1 MCLRVLKRVTM
12 METGENQTLLN
23 SRESRGCC
31 IRCCRSCCVGCVC
44 SKGILLLLTWSVLI
58 HSFGYYM
65 YFQFLSSVPSFVY
78 LFIAMSVVQA
88 VVFLLYPVAGLMGEV
103 CLSRYKL
110 MIVGTIL
117 ALIGI
122 FIAVPTLTM
131 AIFNKENDYLGET
144 CKKNECMDYP
154 FLVPACVSLVIY
166 QFGLGL
172 FEANAI
178 QFGTDQLQ
186 FASNEKLSVFV
197 NWYFWS
203 LYIVNSFIPVTY
215 VIGLGISSAVV
226 YIPFLSSGVAIL
238 GLFSFI
244 SISIM
249 LFCCCGC
256 HSHFTTEPVG
266 RINPVKHIITVLNYA
281 RHHSQAVFRSA
292 FTYGEVP
299 SRLDLAKDRYGG
311 PFTTEEVEDVK
322 TFGRILL
329 VLISLFGF
337 LLLPSTMPSLIIL
350 KYYAKLSTGY
360 RILFGVSYCLNILN
374 ILPALLIPV
383 HMLIIRPCFNRYTYR
398 ISILNKMGT
407 GLVLVVLSLG
417 LMTPVDVSL
426 YEFIESVNSS
436 SYDISLYSTFNES
449 GSPPNYILPVIIV
462 SQFLNGLSLILVFLS
477 ALEFILAQGPRS
489 MQGLLIGLW
498 YAYQSVYVLLQIPA
512 LVLQSYQPFDYQLII
527 TVLKTCLAVLSLI
540 VFIIISRW
548 YKYRQREE
556 SSEINRQAIIE
567 EYTERQLITAREAY
581 DYDNEYNYLSD
592 YSCHTIN

>member
-1 MCLRVLKRVTM
+1 
-12 METGENQTLLN
+12 MEGEEKQSILN
-23 SRESRGCC
+23 RRESRGCC
-31 IRCCRSCCVGCVC
+31 IRCCKSCCVGCVC

-58 HSFGYYM
+58 HSFGYYL
-65 YFQFLSSVPSFVY
+65 YTQLLSIIPSFVN
-78 LFIAMSVVQA
+78 LFNTVSVVQA

-110 MIVGTIL
+110 MIAGTIL

-144 CKKNECMDYP
+144 CKKNECTDYP
-154 FLVPACVSLVIY
+154 LLVPACVGLVIY

-203 LYIVNSFIPVTY
+203 LHTTNIISPFI
-215 VIGLGISSAVV
+215 LFSGI
-226 YIPFLSSGVAIL
+226 GVAIL
-238 GLFSFI
+238 GVFSFVL
-244 SISIM
+244 ISIM
-249 LFCCCGC
+249 LLCCCGC

-266 RINPVKHIITVLNYA
+266 RINPVKHIFKVLNYA
-281 RHHSQAVFRSA
+281 RHHSQPVLRSA

-299 SRLDLAKDRYGG
+299 SRLELAKNRYGG

-329 VLISLFGF
+329 VLISLFGLLVLPNTLSSFAVYYYYTYFSDNQQSALHYVF
-337 LLLPSTMPSLIIL
+337 LF
-350 KYYAKLSTGY
+350 YVNFQY
-360 RILFGVSYCLNILN
+360 
-374 ILPALLIPV
+374 ILPVLLIPV

-398 ISILNKMGT
+398 ISIVNKMGA
-407 GLVLVVLSLG
+407 GLILVVMSLG
-417 LMTPVDVSL
+417 LMTAVDVSL
-426 YEFIESVNSS
+426 HNFIERVNLSF
-436 SYDISLYSTFNES
+436 YENISRYSTSFNES
-449 GSPPNYILPVIIV
+449 VSPPNYIPPVIIV

-477 ALEFILAQGPRS
+477 ALEFILAQGPRN

-498 YAYQSVYVLLQIPA
+498 YAYQSVYVLVVVPSL
-512 LVLQSYQPFDYQLII
+512 LLRSYQNFHYWL
-527 TVLKTCLAVLSLI
+527 TVLNTCLAVLSLI
-540 VFIIISRW
+540 VFIIISRC

-556 SSEINRQAIIE
+556 SSEINQQAVIE
-567 EYTERQLITAREAY
+567 EYTERQLIRNRESF
-581 DYDNEYNYLSD
+581 DYDNEYNNYLGDFSF
-592 YSCHTIN
+592 YTVQ

>member
-1 MCLRVLKRVTM
+1 
-12 METGENQTLLN
+12 MEGEENQSILN
-23 SRESRGCC
+23 RRESRDCC

-58 HSFGYYM
+58 HSFGYYV
-65 YFQFLSSVPSFVY
+65 YFLFVSIIPSFLY
-78 LFIAMSVVQA
+78 LFIAVSLVQA

-122 FIAVPTLTM
+122 FTAVPTLTM
-131 AIFNKENDYLGET
+131 AIFNKENDYLVET
-144 CKKNECMDYP
+144 CKNKECMDYQL
-154 FLVPACVSLVIY
+154 LVPACVGLVIY

-172 FEANAI
+172 FESNVI

-203 LYIVNSFIPVTY
+203 LYATNFIYLFVAFS
-215 VIGLGISSAVV
+215 GIS
-226 YIPFLSSGVAIL
+226 VAIL
-238 GLFSFI
+238 GVFSFVL
-244 SISIM
+244 ISIM
-249 LFCCCGC
+249 LLCCFGC

-266 RINPVKHIITVLNYA
+266 CINPVKHIFKVLKYA
-281 RHHSQAVFRSA
+281 RHHSQPVFRSA

-299 SRLDLAKDRYGG
+299 SRLDLAKNRYGG

-337 LLLPSTMPSLIIL
+337 LLSPNTLTSLVVFAL
-350 KYYAKLSTGY
+350 YDTRGELYHY
-360 RILFGVSYCLNILN
+360 VYDVNIQY
-374 ILPALLIPV
+374 ILPFLLIPV
-383 HMLIIRPCFNRYTYR
+383 HMLIIKPCFNRYAYR

-407 GLVLVVLSLG
+407 GLILVVMSLG
-417 LMTPVDVSL
+417 LMTAVDVSL
-426 YEFIESVNSS
+426 HNFIESVNLG
-436 SYDISLYSTFNES
+436 SYENISRYSTSFNES
-449 GSPPNYILPVIIV
+449 ESPPNYIPPVIIV
-462 SQFLNGLSLILVFLS
+462 SQCLNGFSLILVFLS

-498 YAYQSVYVLLQIPA
+498 YAYLSVYVLLQIPA
-512 LVLQSYQPFDYQLII
+512 LFLQSYQHFHYWLTI
-527 TVLKTCLAVLSLI
+527 LKTCLAVVSFTI
-540 VFIIISRW
+540 FIIISRW

-567 EYTERQLITAREAY
+567 EYTERQLTTDRESF
-581 DYDNEYNYLSD
+581 DYDNEYNNYLRDFSF
-592 YSCHTIN
+592 YSVQ

>member
-1 MCLRVLKRVTM
+1 
-12 METGENQTLLN
+12 MEGEENQSLLN
-23 SRESRGCC
+23 RRESRDCC

-58 HSFGYYM
+58 HSFGYYL
-65 YFQFLSSVPSFVY
+65 YSQLLPIFPSFLY
-78 LFIAMSVVQA
+78 LFIAVSLIQA

-117 ALIGI
+117 VLIGI
-122 FIAVPTLTM
+122 VIAVPTLTV

-144 CKKNECMDYP
+144 CKRKECLHYSL
-154 FLVPACVSLVIY
+154 LVPACVGLVIY

-186 FASNEKLSVFV
+186 FASNDKLSVFV

-203 LYIVNSFIPVTY
+203 LHTTNIIYPFI
-215 VIGLGISSAVV
+215 LFSGIT
-226 YIPFLSSGVAIL
+226 VAIL
-238 GLFSFI
+238 GVFSFVL
-244 SISIM
+244 ISIM
-249 LFCCCGC
+249 LLCCCGC

-266 RINPVKHIITVLNYA
+266 RINPVKHIFKVLNYA
-281 RHHSQAVFRSA
+281 RHHSQPVFRSA

-337 LLLPSTMPSLIIL
+337 LLSPYTLTSLVVFAD
-350 KYYAKLSTGY
+350 YDTGGELY
-360 RILFGVSYCLNILN
+360 HFLYVLNVQY

-383 HMLIIRPCFNRYTYR
+383 HMLIIRPCFNRYTYS
-398 ISILNKMGT
+398 ITILNKMGT
-407 GLVLVVLSLG
+407 GLVLVVMSSG
-417 LMTPVDVSL
+417 LMTAVDVSL
-426 YEFIESVNSS
+426 YNFIARVNSS
-436 SYDISLYSTFNES
+436 SYDISRYSTFNES
-449 GSPPNYILPVIIV
+449 VSPPNYIPPLIIV
-462 SQFLNGLSLILVFLS
+462 SQFLNGLSLILIFLS
-477 ALEFILAQGPRS
+477 VFEFILAQGPRT

-498 YAYQSVYVLLQIPA
+498 YAYLSVYLQLQIPA
-512 LVLQSYQPFDYQLII
+512 LFLKLYQHFHYWVTI
-527 TVLKTCLAVLSLI
+527 LKTCLAVVSLI
-540 VFIIISRW
+540 AFIIISRC

-556 SSEINRQAIIE
+556 SSEINIQPVIE
-567 EYTERQLITAREAY
+567 EYTERQLTTDRESF
-581 DYDNEYNYLSD
+581 DYDDEYNNYLRDFSF
-592 YSCHTIN
+592 YTVQ

>member
-1 MCLRVLKRVTM
+1 
-12 METGENQTLLN
+12 MEGEGNQSFLN
-23 SRESRGCC
+23 RRESRHCC

-58 HSFGYYM
+58 HSFGYYV
-65 YFQFLSSVPSFVY
+65 FLQFLSVNPAFVN
-78 LFIAMSVVQA
+78 LFIAVSVVQV

-122 FIAVPTLTM
+122 VITTLTVTVGLLKSGECGTTM
-131 AIFNKENDYLGET
+131 NFFSVDYSS
-144 CKKNECMDYP
+144 
-154 FLVPACVSLVIY
+154 LVPACVGLVLFH
-166 QFGLGL
+166 FGRGL
-172 FEANAI
+172 FESNAI

-186 FASNEKLSVFV
+186 FASNDKLSVFV

-203 LYIVNSFIPVTY
+203 LYTINLINPFMIY
-215 VIGLGISSAVV
+215 VGERFCVAVFGGFV
-226 YIPFLSSGVAIL
+226 S
-238 GLFSFI
+238 I

-249 LFCCCGC
+249 LLCCCGC

-266 RINPVKHIITVLNYA
+266 RINPVKHIFKVLKYV
-281 RHHSQAVFRSA
+281 RQHSQPVFRSA

-299 SRLDLAKDRYGG
+299 SRLDLAKNRYGG

-337 LLLPSTMPSLIIL
+337 LLSPNTLTSLVVFRDYDTGEESYSIL
-350 KYYAKLSTGY
+350 Y
-360 RILFGVSYCLNILN
+360 FVSIQYT
-374 ILPALLIPV
+374 LPALLIPV
-383 HMLIIRPCFNRYTYR
+383 HMLIIRPCFNRHTHR
-398 ISILNKMGT
+398 ISILNKMGA
-407 GLVLVVLSLG
+407 GLILVVMSLG
-417 LMTPVDVSL
+417 LMTAVDVSL
-426 YEFIESVNSS
+426 HNFIERVNLS
-436 SYDISLYSTFNES
+436 SYENISLNPTSFNES
-449 GSPPNYILPVIIV
+449 ESPPNYIPPVIIV
-462 SQFLNGLSLILVFLS
+462 SQFLNGLSLIFVFLS

-498 YAYQSVYVLLQIPA
+498 YAYQSVYVLLQIPTP
-512 LVLQSYQPFDYQLII
+512 LHNLHQRFHYWL
-527 TVLKTCLAVLSLI
+527 TVLKTCLAVLSFI

-556 SSEINRQAIIE
+556 SSEINRQAVIE
-567 EYTERQLITAREAY
+567 EYTERQLTTQRVSF

-592 YSCHTIN
+592 YSFHTVL

>member
-1 MCLRVLKRVTM
+1 
-12 METGENQTLLN
+12 MEGEENQSLLN
-23 SRESRGCC
+23 RRESRDCC

-58 HSFGYYM
+58 HSFRYYL
-65 YFQFLSSVPSFVY
+65 YFELLSNVSAFQY
-78 LFIAMSVVQA
+78 LFIAVSVVQA

-122 FIAVPTLTM
+122 FTAVPTLTM
-131 AIFNKENDYLGET
+131 AVINEENDYLGET

-154 FLVPACVSLVIY
+154 LLVPACVGLVIY

-203 LYIVNSFIPVTY
+203 LHTTSIISPFIPFS
-215 VIGLGISSAVV
+215 GIS
-226 YIPFLSSGVAIL
+226 VAIL
-238 GLFSFI
+238 GVFSFVL
-244 SISIM
+244 ISIM
-249 LFCCCGC
+249 LLCCCGC

-266 RINPVKHIITVLNYA
+266 RINPVKHIFKVLNYA
-281 RHHSQAVFRSA
+281 RHHSQPVFRSA

-299 SRLDLAKDRYGG
+299 SRLDLAKNRYGG

-337 LLLPSTMPSLIIL
+337 LLSPNTLTSLVVFADYDNTRGELYHFLYDVNIQ
-350 KYYAKLSTGY
+350 YSLS
-360 RILFGVSYCLNILN
+360 
-374 ILPALLIPV
+374 ALLIPV

-398 ISILNKMGT
+398 ITILNKMGA
-407 GLVLVVLSLG
+407 GLILVVMSLG
-417 LMTPVDVSL
+417 LMTAVDVSL
-426 YEFIESVNSS
+426 HNFIERVNLS
-436 SYDISLYSTFNES
+436 SYENISRYSTFNES
-449 GSPPNYILPVIIV
+449 ESPPNYILPVIIV
-462 SQFLNGLSLILVFLS
+462 SQFLNGLSFILVFLS
-477 ALEFILAQGPRS
+477 GLEFILAQGPRS

-498 YAYQSVYVLLQIPA
+498 YAYQSVYLQLQIPA
-512 LVLQSYQPFDYQLII
+512 LFLKLYQHFHYWLTI
-527 TVLKTCLAVLSLI
+527 LKTCLAVVSFTI
-540 VFIIISRW
+540 FIIISRW

-556 SSEINRQAIIE
+556 SSEINRQAVIE
-567 EYTERQLITAREAY
+567 EYTERQLTTDRESF
-581 DYDNEYNYLSD
+581 DYDNEYNNYLRDFSF
-592 YSCHTIN
+592 YTVQ